1 MRSLFIILILQIVN
15 CDNNKNTLI
24 GGLQYH
30 KNVDETTVIGIEHN
44 MSYNDKTTAIGHDHL
59 ILNSSKTIT
68 FGSNINSDN
77 ADRNTLIGSHIQSN
91 NDNVIM
97 IGANLSDPQKAQ
109 VVIGFHNKKS
119 DAVFVIANGTSNEPT
134 NIFEVYQDGRIAT
147 SQVENLQLQIE
158 ETLMAKY
165 NDLLLRVLE
174 LEKSL
179 HAHDNQTCGY
189 ECGFV
194 KSAYKKKCCTG
205 LNNDIMFL

>member
-1 MRSLFIILILQIVN
+1 MRSLFVILIVQIVN
-15 CDNNKNTLI
+15 CVNNENTLI
-24 GGLQYH
+24 GSLQYH
-30 KNVDETTVIGIEHN
+30 KTVDETTVIGIEHN

-59 ILNSSKTIT
+59 ILNSSRTIT
-68 FGSNINSDN
+68 SGSNIKSDN
-77 ADRNTLIGSHIQSN
+77 ADRNTLIGSYIQSN
-91 NDNVIM
+91 SDNAIM
-97 IGANLSDPQKAQ
+97 IGSNLGNSHEAQ
-109 VVIGFHNKKS
+109 IVIGFHNKKS
-119 DAVFVIANGTSNEPT
+119 DAVFVIANGTSNEPK

-158 ETLMAKY
+158 ETLMTKY

-194 KSAYKKKCCTG
+194 KSAYKKKCCKG
-205 LNNDIMFL
+205 LNHDIMFL